1 MAEYDLSKLRVL
13 VVEKHRLMR
22 RIMCDVLRELGV
34 YEVKASADAAEAFE
48 IFQTFEADLVL
59 TDWSPGLNGV
69 EFLKMIR
76 RGTNSRDMYVP
87 VVMVTA
93 YTELHQVCVA
103 RDAGMTEYLAKPVT
117 AKLIYY
123 RIKSII
129 ENPRLF
135 IRIQDYFGPDRRRR
149 RLDFLGPERRVHT
162 NRRGQDRRMSKLPIP
177 FPERRGAA
185 HDTRSTAMRH
195 H

>member
-1 MAEYDLSKLRVL
+1 MAEYDLSRLRVL

-34 YEVKASADAAEAFE
+34 REVKSAADAAEAFE
-48 IFQTFEADLVL
+48 LFQTFEADLVL

-76 RGTNSRDMYVP
+76 RSPTSRDIYVP

-93 YTELHQVCVA
+93 YTELHHVCAA
-103 RDAGMTEYLAKPVT
+103 RDAGTTEYLAKPVT

-135 IRIQDYFGPDRRRR
+135 IRNQDYFGPDRRRR
-149 RLDFLGPERRVHT
+149 RLEFLGPERRTHANRHGNDRRT
-162 NRRGQDRRMSKLPIP
+162 GQSPTPFPDRRGSSHDNRR
-177 FPERRGAA
+177 A
-185 HDTRSTAMRH
+185 TMRPH
-195 H
+195 

>member
-1 MAEYDLSKLRVL
+1 VAEYDLSRLRVL

-34 YEVKASADAAEAFE
+34 REVKAATDAAEAFE
-48 IFQTFEADLVL
+48 MFQTFEADLVL

-76 RGTNSRDMYVP
+76 RSPNSRDMYVP

-93 YTELHQVCVA
+93 YTELHHVCVA

-149 RLDFLGPERRVHT
+149 RLDFLGP
-162 NRRGQDRRMSKLPIP
+162 DRRTHANRYGNDRRKGQLPIP
-177 FPERRGAA
+177 FPDRRGEA
-185 HDTRSTAMRH
+185 HDARRTAMRQH
-195 H
+195 